1 MARIIRTN
9 VVSRDS
15 TNLSSANLSSTN
27 ITSVNLSSVNL
38 SSDNLSINRLAE
50 INVIS
55 SGNIYVGG
63 DLFVNG
69 SFTTTNVTEL
79 NTIKN
84 NISTGS
90 LSISGMS
97 TFQNVIAN
105 KIKLSTVLASSSIG
119 IGTNLPTSTL
129 DIKGD
134 HIVSINLQN
143 NSSIA
148 ARTKIYSYNDGN
160 TYIQSSG
167 DILYTN
173 INSTLL
179 RSICLKVDGK
189 VGIGTTQP
197 SATLDV
203 NGSANFT
210 LGITTGSLCIPTNG
224 DTPVI
229 DTNLYN
235 HLMIYEDFLEES
247 LRSTATTFG
256 NVVYSQYSG
265 NTTGYLEL
273 TQNNQLQLG
282 LVYWNVNVGN
292 AFTLTFEH
300 FAGGGNGADEIS
312 FAWGGTSHDNGYEIS
327 FNEYRSA
334 IELLYN
340 SQRMAYYPITSLDNS
355 EWHTSTIIFY
365 RNIIRVIHNGN
376 QVLAHLDT
384 SRDLSNKNYIG
395 FKGRSGGNTNYHRIK
410 NIRLSKFGEGLWA
423 YQSTT
428 SSNIIYN
435 NGSIGIGLTNPRY
448 KLDINNDKDDNDDT
462 LGAMRIQ
469 NNNPNGYA
477 SIEYNCGNVSW
488 NSGVG
493 GNNVN
498 SLSNSFY
505 INNCGGSNSSFIGK
519 TNGFWGINTKIPS
532 ASLHVHNNSNSI
544 DGSQKV
550 MSLESSEEFATFYG
564 SDNLKE
570 SNSALTAM
578 KIGMVSSTGRSIN
591 ASGSINTNGS
601 GYAEYFIKNNTC
613 QDINKGDICGI
624 DSDSKLTD
632 NFDDAITFVVKST
645 NPGYVVGDNWV
656 NKNIGECPEIKDFMN
671 EEVFNEAVNAWK
683 YNFEEQRKKVDR
695 IAFCG
700 CVPVNVYNATVGDY
714 IVPSRKGDN
723 RIECINIAKNNITFE
738 QYRIAIGIV
747 VKILEDGRA
756 YIIIKIV

>member
-15 TNLSSANLSSTN
+15 TNISSANLSSANLNSTN
-27 ITSVNLSSVNL
+27 ITSVNLSST
-38 SSDNLSINRLAE
+38 NLSINRLAE

-84 NISTGS
+84 NISAGS
-90 LSISGMS
+90 ISISGMS

-119 IGTNLPTSTL
+119 IGTLIPTSTL

-134 HIVSINLQN
+134 NIVSINLQN

-173 INSTLL
+173 INSTSL

-197 SATLDV
+197 STTLDV

-210 LGITTGSLCIPTNG
+210 LGITTSSLCIPTNG

-235 HLMIYEDFLEES
+235 HLIIYEDFLEES
-247 LRSTATTFG
+247 LRSNAITSG
-256 NVVYSQYSG
+256 NVVYSQYIG

-273 TQNNQLQLG
+273 TQNNQSQLG
-282 LVYWNVNVGN
+282 LVYWNVNIGN
-292 AFTLTFEH
+292 AFTLTFDH

-312 FAWGGTSHDNGYEIS
+312 FAWGGTTHNDGYEIS
-327 FNEYRSA
+327 FNEYTCA

-340 SQRMAYYPITSLDNS
+340 SQRMAYYPIMSLGNS
-355 EWHTSTIIFY
+355 MWHTSTIIFY
-365 RNIIRVIHNGN
+365 RNIIRVIHNGS

-395 FKGRSGGNTNYHRIK
+395 FKGRTGGNTNYHRIK
-410 NIRLSKFGEGLWA
+410 NIRLSKFSEGLWT

-435 NGSIGIGLTNPRY
+435 NGNIGIGLMNPCY
-448 KLDINNDKDDNDDT
+448 KLDIDNSKEDNI
-462 LGAMRIQ
+462 GAMRIQ
-469 NNNPNGYA
+469 NNNPNKYA
-477 SIEYNCGNVSW
+477 SIEYNCNEVSW
-488 NSGVG
+488 DSGVG

-498 SLSNSFY
+498 NLSNSFY
-505 INNCGGSNSSFIGK
+505 INNNNHNASLVGK
-519 TNGFWGINTKIPS
+519 ITGNWGINTQLPS
-532 ASLHVHNNSNSI
+532 ASLHVYNKSNSI
-544 DGSQKV
+544 DGSRKV
-550 MSLESSEEFATFYG
+550 MCLESGEEFATFYG
-564 SDNLKE
+564 SNNFQE

-601 GYAEYFIKNNTC
+601 NYAEYFIKNDTC

-624 DSDSKLTD
+624 DSNSKLTD
-632 NFDDAITFVVKST
+632 NFDEAITFVVKST
-645 NPGYVVGDNWV
+645 NPSYVGGDNWENRKV
-656 NKNIGECPEIKDFMN
+656 GKYPEIKDFES
-671 EEVFNEAVNAWK
+671 EERFDEAVSIWK
-683 YNFEEQRKKVDR
+683 YNFEEERKKVDR
-695 IAFCG
+695 IAFSG
-700 CVPVNVYNATVGDY
+700 CVPVNLYNAKVGDY
-714 IVPSRKGDN
+714 IVPNRKSDN
-723 RIECINIAKNNITFE
+723 RIEGINISKHNITFE

-747 VKILEDGRA
+747 IKILEDGKA
-756 YIIIKIV
+756 YIIIKVV